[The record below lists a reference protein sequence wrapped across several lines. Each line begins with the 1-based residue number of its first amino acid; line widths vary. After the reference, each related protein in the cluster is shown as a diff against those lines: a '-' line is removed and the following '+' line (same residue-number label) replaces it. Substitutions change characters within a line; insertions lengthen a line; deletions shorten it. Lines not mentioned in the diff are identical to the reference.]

1 MCASRADR
9 STLGATERCFVSKR
23 RPTSVSRC
31 ATSRSRSRV
40 TGNRPRIAPP
50 WLVLV
55 LAGVVLLAGYAAAP
69 HDGLRERMAAVGGPS
84 DLSAAYLEAW
94 VKVRPRD
101 EVLLAMLGEQ
111 YVSLGRLAD
120 AGRVVQ
126 RMDEAASPPL
136 RQAAMKLRLAI
147 AQQRTNEMQADD
159 PRRSAALAALRL
171 QLSDAAALDWSDR
184 DLEWFAQS
192 AASVGAPA
200 LALRFYVRLARR
212 DTAHRDTWDEYV
224 SRYALQIGDYK
235 EAADSWFRRQQNATT
250 LDARRRCFIAGI
262 RVLQAGNLTA
272 DAIAVAQR
280 QNDAFI
286 DDQPTLVALLDLA
299 RAAQRPDLIER
310 YAKAL
315 ARRAGIGG
323 IAYRSRRAG
332 RVLAMP
338 AVHWSGST
346 PQTYAYLDGPMVWGR
361 ARRGSVALQLRAGQG
376 GHGLFIDAAQAQ
388 VTARTQPRVHIVKVA
403 LRRRDAMMRLAV
415 ATQVSKHAAA
425 VQLPS
430 PPAADGADIADLLY
444 QSFLESAD
452 PANAQKVA
460 LAQLAKES
468 HSALWRKR
476 LAQVAEW
483 NGSSQL
489 ALKSWL
495 DYARQTG
502 DPVGWRNVRR
512 IAPMLD
518 DDDAYL
524 AALLQAARATPDDLK
539 LVDSITA
546 TYERLGR
553 PDDAIAFLDRL
564 PHGREANALD
574 ERAGALAERAG
585 HDDEALVIYRRLQR
599 REPRNPRYALHTAN
613 VLYRDGD
620 YAGALDAMT
629 NASRYAQDGEVA
641 FWRNYGELARL
652 LQRDDAAHD
661 AYRHLLASDAA
672 TPDDLADMSYFYD
685 AYPIDAGR
693 ISALRYRRDH
703 TVRALQQAVY
713 YYTAAGAMERIDALL
728 ASLTPQEREAAEA
741 SPGFL
746 GVRAEYER
754 QAGRP
759 LDALR
764 DLRHAVDLPGASADL
779 NAALLWTLVDYGTD
793 AELRAALNRWR
804 NKAWT
809 DAPLWGP
816 YAAAEL
822 RLNRPVDA
830 LEYLRRQ
837 AVMMSHDPLWL
848 LTYAD
853 AQEMAGRP
861 DLAWSIRRKVWLQIG
876 AFGRT
881 QARQTPQERDA
892 PSSLPRRTTQEPQ
905 DAQHVQRGVPAR
917 TSQDIETRLE
927 LRSRGVD
934 LAAQYSSAD
943 HAVALLDAL
952 LKDGS
957 ATADFVSERRT
968 LLGDARGLSP
978 LESSARGSTKSMHDM
993 LEKDRRAYAAVAQ
1006 EVAITWALSHEAN
1019 PLAKRWLALQAANL
1033 FAQPASA
1040 QLTVA
1045 LADGDIGTMERLL
1058 DQGVR
1063 LPRYDRIDAAVA
1075 VDRPG
1080 QAQALAFDGL
1090 DGAPD
1095 DSEMHRRLVETALA
1109 WPQSLDA
1116 SMTTYAE
1123 RPLDYSE
1130 QTIAA
1135 SRKIAGHYLIGMTA
1149 TLDLQRST
1157 DASQLVNVPSA
1168 DRSLIFHA
1176 RWQTRDDAFTM
1187 RAGRREGLDAFYTIG
1202 LGVEFGRNGP
1212 LQFGM
1217 RAGRDQVADELPT
1230 LRIGG
1235 MKDNLIADG
1244 SWQANERVTVSGS
1257 VEMDRFYSQART
1269 YLGSGVLST
1278 AQVSYRI
1285 RTAYPDYT
1293 IRVVGTHGDYGAGG
1307 RADAL
1312 ISSLLPAASRSAS
1325 AGNFMPATYT
1335 QYGLFAGFGTDLRE
1349 RYTHRWRPFLEVG
1362 VVHDSIQGGGAAID
1376 AGMAGSV
1383 FGGDHAALFIQ
1394 HQRVSRLGTPV
1405 TVVGAQYRWF
1415 Y

>member
-9 STLGATERCFVSKR
+9 STHGALERCSVSKR

-31 ATSRSRSRV
+31 TTNRSRLRV
-40 TGNRPRIAPP
+40 TGKRPRIAPP

-55 LAGVVLLAGYAAAP
+55 LAGVVLLAGYAVAP

-94 VKVRPRD
+94 LKVRPRD
-101 EVLLAMLGEQ
+101 EALLSMLGEQ

-126 RMDEAASPPL
+126 RMDDAASPPL
-136 RQAAMKLRLAI
+136 RQAAMKLQLAI

-159 PRRSAALAALRL
+159 PRRSAALAALRR
-171 QLSDAAALDWSDR
+171 QISAAAALDWSDR

-200 LALRFYVRLARR
+200 LALRFYARLARR
-212 DTAHRDTWDEYV
+212 DTAHRDTWDGYV

-235 EAADSWFRRQQNATT
+235 TAADSWFRRQQDATT
-250 LDARRRCFIAGI
+250 LGARRHCFIAGI

-272 DAIAVAQR
+272 EAIAVAQR

-315 ARRAGIGG
+315 ARRTGIVG
-323 IAYRSRRAG
+323 IAYRGGRTRR
-332 RVLAMP
+332 VPAMP
-338 AVHWSGST
+338 AVHRPGAT
-346 PQTYAYLDGPMVWGR
+346 PQAYAYLDGPVVWGR
-361 ARRGSVALQLRAGQG
+361 ARRDSVAGQLRGG
-376 GHGLFIDAAQAQ
+376 RDGHGPFIDAAQAQ
-388 VTARTQPRVHIVKVA
+388 VAAPTQPRAHLVKVS
-403 LRRRDAMMRLAV
+403 LQRRDAKMRFVA
-415 ATQVSKHAAA
+415 ATQVSKHARA

-430 PPAADGADIADLLY
+430 PPAADGSDIADLLY
-444 QSFLESAD
+444 QSFRESAD
-452 PANAQKVA
+452 PVNAQKVA
-460 LAQLAKES
+460 LAQLARDP

-553 PDDAIAFLDRL
+553 PDDAIAFLDGL
-564 PHGREANALD
+564 PHGAEANALD

-585 HDDEALVIYRRLQR
+585 HDDEALAIYRRLQR
-599 REPRNPRYALHTAN
+599 RDPHNPRYALHTAN

-629 NASRYAQDGEVA
+629 SANRYARDDDVT

-652 LQRDDAAHD
+652 LQRDGAAHD

-693 ISALRYRRDH
+693 ISALHYRRDH
-703 TVRALQQAVY
+703 TVRALQQAIY
-713 YYTAAGAMERIDALL
+713 YYTAAGATERIDALL

-741 SPGFL
+741 SPDFL

-759 LDALR
+759 LDALH
-764 DLRHAVDLPGASADL
+764 DLRRAVDLPGASTDL
-779 NAALLWTLVDYGTD
+779 DAALLWTLVDYGTD
-793 AELRAALNRWR
+793 AELRAALDRWR
-804 NKAWT
+804 GKASA

-837 AVMMSHDPLWL
+837 AVMKSHDPLWL

-876 AFGRT
+876 ASGRA
-881 QARQTPQERDA
+881 QARQTPEERDA
-892 PSSLPRRTTQEPQ
+892 PSAPPRRTTPGPQ
-905 DAQHVQRGVPAR
+905 AAQLMQRGTPAR

-927 LRSRGVD
+927 LRSRSVD
-934 LAAQYSSAD
+934 LAAEYSNAD
-943 HAVALLDAL
+943 HAVALLDEL

-957 ATADFVSERRT
+957 AAADFSSERRS
-968 LLGDARGLSP
+968 LLGDARGLAP
-978 LESSARGSTKSMHDM
+978 LEASARGGTKSTRD
-993 LEKDRRAYAAVAQ
+993 LREKGRRAYAAVAQ
-1006 EVAITWALSHEAN
+1006 EVAMTWALSHEAN

-1033 FAQPASA
+1033 FARPASA

-1045 LADGDIGTMERLL
+1045 LAAGDIGTMERLL
-1058 DQGVR
+1058 DRGVH
-1063 LPRYDRIDAAVA
+1063 LPAYDRIDAAEA

-1080 QAQALAFDGL
+1080 QAQTLAFEGL

-1095 DSEMHRRLVETALA
+1095 DGEMHRRFVDTALA

-1116 SMTTYAE
+1116 SVTTYAE
-1123 RPLDYSE
+1123 HPLDYSE
-1130 QTIAA
+1130 QTVAA
-1135 SRKIAGHYLIGMTA
+1135 SRKIAGRYMIGMTA

-1157 DASQLVNVPSA
+1157 DASQLVNVPST
-1168 DRSLIFHA
+1168 DRSLVVHA
-1176 RWQTRDDAFTM
+1176 SRNTRDAAFTVS
-1187 RAGRREGLDAFYTIG
+1187 AGRREGLDAFYTIG
-1202 LGVEFGRNGP
+1202 LGAEFGRNGP
-1212 LQFGM
+1212 LQFGI

-1244 SWQANERVTVSGS
+1244 SWQVNERVTVSGS

-1293 IRVVGTHGDYGAGG
+1293 IRVVGTHGDYGATG

-1312 ISSLLPAASRSAS
+1312 ISSLLPAASRSAA

-1362 VVHDSIQGGGAAID
+1362 IVHDSIQGGGATVD

>member
-1 MCASRADR
+1 M
-9 STLGATERCFVSKR
+9 
-23 RPTSVSRC
+23 
-31 ATSRSRSRV
+31 

-55 LAGVVLLAGYAAAP
+55 LAGVVLLAGYAVAP

-94 VKVRPRD
+94 LKVRPRD
-101 EVLLAMLGEQ
+101 EALLSMLGEQ

-126 RMDEAASPPL
+126 RMDDAASPPL
-136 RQAAMKLRLAI
+136 RQAALKLQLAI

-159 PRRSAALAALRL
+159 PRRSAALAALRR
-171 QLSDAAALDWSDR
+171 QISAAAALDWSDR

-200 LALRFYVRLARR
+200 LALRFYARLAQR
-212 DTAHRDTWDEYV
+212 DTAHRDTWDGYV

-235 EAADSWFRRQQNATT
+235 AAADSWFRRQQDATT
-250 LDARRRCFIAGI
+250 LGARRRCFIAGI

-315 ARRAGIGG
+315 ARRTGIGG
-323 IAYRSRRAG
+323 IAYRNG
-332 RVLAMP
+332 RTGRMPAMP
-338 AVHWSGST
+338 AVHRPGAT
-346 PQTYAYLDGPMVWGR
+346 PQAYAYLDGPVVWGR
-361 ARRGSVALQLRAGQG
+361 ARRDSVAGQLRAGRD
-376 GHGLFIDAAQAQ
+376 GHGPFIDAAQAQ
-388 VTARTQPRVHIVKVA
+388 VAAPMQPRAHLVKVS
-403 LRRRDAMMRLAV
+403 LQRRDAKMRFVA
-415 ATQVSKHAAA
+415 ATQVSKHARA

-430 PPAADGADIADLLY
+430 PPAAEGSDIADLLY

-452 PANAQKVA
+452 PVNAQKVA
-460 LAQLAKES
+460 LAQLAS
-468 HSALWRKR
+468 NPHSALWRKR

-553 PDDAIAFLDRL
+553 PDDAIAFLDGL
-564 PHGREANALD
+564 PHGAEANALD

-585 HDDEALVIYRRLQR
+585 HDDEALAIYRRLQR
-599 REPRNPRYALHTAN
+599 RDPHNPRYALHTAN

-629 NASRYAQDGEVA
+629 SANRYARDDDVT

-652 LQRDDAAHD
+652 LQRDGAAHD

-693 ISALRYRRDH
+693 ISALHYRRDH

-713 YYTAAGAMERIDALL
+713 YYTAAGATERIDALL

-741 SPGFL
+741 SPDFL

-759 LDALR
+759 LDALH
-764 DLRHAVDLPGASADL
+764 DLRRAVELPGASTDL
-779 NAALLWTLVDYGTD
+779 DAALLWTLVDYGTD
-793 AELRAALNRWR
+793 AELRAALDRWR
-804 NKAWT
+804 GKASG

-837 AVMMSHDPLWL
+837 AVMKSHDPLWL

-876 AFGRT
+876 ASGRA
-881 QARQTPQERDA
+881 QARRTPEERDA
-892 PSSLPRRTTQEPQ
+892 PSAPPRRTTPTQA
-905 DAQHVQRGVPAR
+905 AQLMQRGTPAR

-927 LRSRGVD
+927 LRSRSVD
-934 LAAQYSSAD
+934 LAAEYSNAD
-943 HAVALLDAL
+943 HAVALLDEL

-957 ATADFVSERRT
+957 AAADFSSERRS
-968 LLGDARGLSP
+968 LLGDARGLAP
-978 LESSARGSTKSMHDM
+978 LEASARGGTKSTRD
-993 LEKDRRAYAAVAQ
+993 LRKKDRRAYAAVAQ
-1006 EVAITWALSHEAN
+1006 EVAMTWALSHEAN

-1033 FAQPASA
+1033 FARPASA

-1045 LADGDIGTMERLL
+1045 LAAGDLGTMERLL
-1058 DQGVR
+1058 DRGVH
-1063 LPRYDRIDAAVA
+1063 LPAYDRIDAAEA

-1080 QAQALAFDGL
+1080 QAQTLAFEGL

-1095 DSEMHRRLVETALA
+1095 DGEMHRRFVDTALA

-1116 SMTTYAE
+1116 SVTTYAE
-1123 RPLDYSE
+1123 HPLDYSE
-1130 QTIAA
+1130 QTVAA
-1135 SRKIAGHYLIGMTA
+1135 SRKIAGRYMIGMTA

-1157 DASQLVNVPSA
+1157 DASQLVNVPST
-1168 DRSLIFHA
+1168 DRSLVVHA
-1176 RWQTRDDAFTM
+1176 SRNTRDAAFTVS
-1187 RAGRREGLDAFYTIG
+1187 AGRREGLDAFYTIG
-1202 LGVEFGRNGP
+1202 LGAEFGRNGP
-1212 LQFGM
+1212 LQFGI

-1244 SWQANERVTVSGS
+1244 SWQVNERVTVSGS

-1293 IRVVGTHGDYGAGG
+1293 IRVVGTHGDYGATG

-1312 ISSLLPAASRSAS
+1312 ISSLLPAASRLAA

-1335 QYGLFAGFGTDLRE
+1335 QYGLFAGFGTDLRG

-1362 VVHDSIQGGGAAID
+1362 IVHDSIQGRGATVD

>member
-1 MCASRADR
+1 M
-9 STLGATERCFVSKR
+9 
-23 RPTSVSRC
+23 
-31 ATSRSRSRV
+31 
-40 TGNRPRIAPP
+40 TGKRPRIASP

-55 LAGVVLLAGYAAAP
+55 LAGVVLLAGYAVAP
-69 HDGLRERMAAVGGPS
+69 HGGLRERMAAVGGPS

-94 VKVRPRD
+94 LKVRPRD
-101 EVLLAMLGEQ
+101 EALLAMLGEQ

-120 AGRVVQ
+120 AERFVQ

-136 RQAAMKLRLAI
+136 RQAAMRLQLAI
-147 AQQRTNEMQADD
+147 AQQRTNEMRADD
-159 PRRSAALAALRL
+159 PRRSAALAALRR
-171 QLSDAAALDWSDR
+171 QISDAVALDWPDR

-200 LALRFYVRLARR
+200 LALRFYARLARR
-212 DTAHRDTWDEYV
+212 DTAHRDTWDGYV
-224 SRYALQIGDYK
+224 SRYALQIGDYR

-250 LDARRRCFIAGI
+250 LGAQRRCFIAGI
-262 RVLQAGNLTA
+262 RVLQAGDLTA

-332 RVLAMP
+332 RVLTMP
-338 AVHWSGST
+338 AVRRLGST
-346 PQTYAYLDGPMVWGR
+346 PRAYAYLDGPVVRRR
-361 ARRGSVALQLRAGQG
+361 ARCGSFAQQLQAGRD
-376 GHGLFIDAAQAQ
+376 GHGPFIDAAQGQA
-388 VTARTQPRVHIVKVA
+388 TATPQPRAHIVKVS
-403 LRRRDAMMRLAV
+403 LQRRDGTMRFV
-415 ATQVSKHAAA
+415 VVTQVSKHAGAA
-425 VQLPS
+425 QLPS
-430 PPAADGADIADLLY
+430 PPPADRSDVADLLY

-460 LAQLAKES
+460 LAQLAKEP
-468 HSALWRKR
+468 HSALWRER

-483 NGSSQL
+483 NGASQL

-524 AALLQAARATPDDLK
+524 AALLQAARATPNDLE

-585 HDDEALVIYRRLQR
+585 HDDEALAIYRRLQR

-693 ISALRYRRDH
+693 ISALHYRRDH

-713 YYTAAGAMERIDALL
+713 YYTAAGAMERIDTLL

-759 LDALR
+759 LDALH
-764 DLRHAVDLPGASADL
+764 DLRRAVDLPGASADL
-779 NAALLWTLVDYGTD
+779 DAALLWTLVDYGTN
-793 AELRAALNRWR
+793 AELRAALDRWR
-804 NKAWT
+804 DKASA

-881 QARQTPQERDA
+881 QVRQTLQERDA
-892 PSSLPRRTTQEPQ
+892 PSSSSRRTTQERQ
-905 DAQHVQRGVPAR
+905 AAQPMQHGVPAR
-917 TSQDIETRLE
+917 TSQDIEARLE

-934 LAAQYSSAD
+934 LAAQYSNAD
-943 HAVALLDAL
+943 HAVALLDEL
-952 LKDGS
+952 LKGGS
-957 ATADFVSERRT
+957 AAADFISERRT

-978 LESSARGSTKSMHDM
+978 LESSARGHTKSMQDM

-1033 FAQPASA
+1033 FARPASA

-1063 LPRYDRIDAAVA
+1063 LPRYDRIDAAEA
-1075 VDRPG
+1075 VGRPA

-1116 SMTTYAE
+1116 TVTRYAE
-1123 RPLDYSE
+1123 HPLDYSE

-1135 SRKIAGHYLIGMTA
+1135 SRQIAGHCLIGMTA

-1168 DRSLIFHA
+1168 DRSLVVHA
-1176 RWQTRDDAFTM
+1176 RRQTRDDAFTVS
-1187 RAGRREGLDAFYTIG
+1187 AGRREGLDAFYTIG
-1202 LGVEFGRNGP
+1202 LGAEFGRNGP
-1212 LQFGM
+1212 LQFGI

-1278 AQVSYRI
+1278 AQASYRI

-1293 IRVVGTHGDYGAGG
+1293 IRVVGTHGDYRAGG

-1312 ISSLLPAASRSAS
+1312 ISSLLPVASRSAS

-1362 VVHDSIQGGGAAID
+1362 IVHDSIQGGGAAID
-1376 AGMAGSV
+1376 AGIAGSV
-1383 FGGDHAALFIQ
+1383 LGGDHAALFIE
-1394 HQRVSRLGTPV
+1394 HQRVSRLGTSV
-1405 TVVGAQYRWF
+1405 TAVGAQYRWF

>member
-1 MCASRADR
+1 M
-9 STLGATERCFVSKR
+9 
-23 RPTSVSRC
+23 
-31 ATSRSRSRV
+31 

-55 LAGVVLLAGYAAAP
+55 LAGVVLLAGYAVAP

-94 VKVRPRD
+94 LKVRPRD
-101 EVLLAMLGEQ
+101 EALLSMLGEQ

-126 RMDEAASPPL
+126 RMDDAASPPL
-136 RQAAMKLRLAI
+136 RQAAMKLQLAI

-159 PRRSAALAALRL
+159 PRRSAALAALRR
-171 QLSDAAALDWSDR
+171 QISAAAALDWSDR

-192 AASVGAPA
+192 AASAGAPA
-200 LALRFYVRLARR
+200 LALRFYVRLAQR
-212 DTAHRDTWDEYV
+212 DTAHRDTWDGYV

-235 EAADSWFRRQQNATT
+235 EAADSWFRRQQDATT
-250 LDARRRCFIAGI
+250 LGARRRCFIAGI

-315 ARRAGIGG
+315 ARRTGIVG
-323 IAYRSRRAG
+323 IAYRGGRTRR
-332 RVLAMP
+332 VPAMP
-338 AVHWSGST
+338 AVHRPGAT
-346 PQTYAYLDGPMVWGR
+346 PQAYAYLDGPVVWGR
-361 ARRGSVALQLRAGQG
+361 ARRDGVAGQLRAGRD
-376 GHGLFIDAAQAQ
+376 GHGPFIDAAQAQ
-388 VTARTQPRVHIVKVA
+388 VAAPMQPRAHLVKVS
-403 LRRRDAMMRLAV
+403 LQRRDAKMRFVA
-415 ATQVSKHAAA
+415 ATQVSKHAGA

-430 PPAADGADIADLLY
+430 PPAAEGSDIADLLY

-452 PANAQKVA
+452 PVNAQKVA
-460 LAQLAKES
+460 LAQLARDP

-553 PDDAIAFLDRL
+553 PDDAIAFLDGL
-564 PHGREANALD
+564 PHGAEANALD

-585 HDDEALVIYRRLQR
+585 HDDEALAIYRRLQR
-599 REPRNPRYALHTAN
+599 RDPHNPRYALHTAN

-629 NASRYAQDGEVA
+629 SANRYARDDDVT

-652 LQRDDAAHD
+652 LQRDGAAHD

-693 ISALRYRRDH
+693 ISALHYRRDH

-713 YYTAAGAMERIDALL
+713 YYTAAGATERIDALL
-728 ASLTPQEREAAEA
+728 ASLTPQEREAADA
-741 SPGFL
+741 SPDFL

-759 LDALR
+759 LDALH
-764 DLRHAVDLPGASADL
+764 DLRRAVELPGASTDL
-779 NAALLWTLVDYGTD
+779 DAALLWTLVDYGTD
-793 AELRAALNRWR
+793 AELRAALDRWR
-804 NKAWT
+804 GKASG

-837 AVMMSHDPLWL
+837 AVMKSHDPLWL

-861 DLAWSIRRKVWLQIG
+861 DLAWSIRRKVWLQSG
-876 AFGRT
+876 ASGRA
-881 QARQTPQERDA
+881 QARQTPEERDA
-892 PSSLPRRTTQEPQ
+892 PSAPPRRTTPTQA
-905 DAQHVQRGVPAR
+905 AQLMQRGTPAR

-927 LRSRGVD
+927 LRSRSVD
-934 LAAQYSSAD
+934 LAAEYSNAD
-943 HAVALLDAL
+943 HAVALLDEL

-957 ATADFVSERRT
+957 AAADFSSERRS
-968 LLGDARGLSP
+968 LLGDARGLAP
-978 LESSARGSTKSMHDM
+978 LEASARGGTKSTRD
-993 LEKDRRAYAAVAQ
+993 LRGKDRRAYAAVAQ
-1006 EVAITWALSHEAN
+1006 EVAMTWALSHEAN

-1033 FAQPASA
+1033 FARPASA
-1040 QLTVA
+1040 QLTAA
-1045 LADGDIGTMERLL
+1045 LADGDLGTMERLL
-1058 DQGVR
+1058 DRGVR
-1063 LPRYDRIDAAVA
+1063 LPAYDRIDAAEA

-1080 QAQALAFDGL
+1080 QAQTLAFEGL

-1095 DSEMHRRLVETALA
+1095 DGEMHRRFVDTALA

-1116 SMTTYAE
+1116 SVTTYAE
-1123 RPLDYSE
+1123 HPLDYSE
-1130 QTIAA
+1130 QTVAA
-1135 SRKIAGHYLIGMTA
+1135 SRKIAGRYMIGMTA

-1157 DASQLVNVPSA
+1157 DASQLVNVPST
-1168 DRSLIFHA
+1168 DRSLVVHA
-1176 RWQTRDDAFTM
+1176 SRHTRDAAFTVS
-1187 RAGRREGLDAFYTIG
+1187 AGRREGLDAFYTIG
-1202 LGVEFGRNGP
+1202 LGAEFGRNGP
-1212 LQFGM
+1212 LQFGI

-1244 SWQANERVTVSGS
+1244 SWHVNERVTVSGS

-1293 IRVVGTHGDYGAGG
+1293 IRVVGTHGDYGATG

-1312 ISSLLPAASRSAS
+1312 ISSLLPAASRSAA

-1362 VVHDSIQGGGAAID
+1362 IVHDSIQGRGATVD

>member
-1 MCASRADR
+1 M
-9 STLGATERCFVSKR
+9 
-23 RPTSVSRC
+23 SVSRC
-31 ATSRSRSRV
+31 TTNRSRLRV

-55 LAGVVLLAGYAAAP
+55 LAGVVLLAGYAVAP

-94 VKVRPRD
+94 LKVRPRD
-101 EVLLAMLGEQ
+101 EALLSMLGEQ

-126 RMDEAASPPL
+126 RMDDAASPPL
-136 RQAAMKLRLAI
+136 RQAALKLQLAI

-159 PRRSAALAALRL
+159 PRRSAALAALRR
-171 QLSDAAALDWSDR
+171 QISAAAALDWSDR

-200 LALRFYVRLARR
+200 LALRFYARLAQR
-212 DTAHRDTWDEYV
+212 DTAHRDTWDGYV

-235 EAADSWFRRQQNATT
+235 AAADSWFRRQQDATT
-250 LDARRRCFIAGI
+250 LGARRRCFIAGI

-315 ARRAGIGG
+315 ARRTGIGG
-323 IAYRSRRAG
+323 IAYRNG
-332 RVLAMP
+332 RTGRMPAMP
-338 AVHWSGST
+338 AVHRPGAT
-346 PQTYAYLDGPMVWGR
+346 PQAYAYLDGPVVWGR
-361 ARRGSVALQLRAGQG
+361 ARRDSVAGQLRAGRD
-376 GHGLFIDAAQAQ
+376 GHGPFIDAAQAQ
-388 VTARTQPRVHIVKVA
+388 VAAPMQPRAHLVKVS
-403 LRRRDAMMRLAV
+403 LQRRDAKMRFVA
-415 ATQVSKHAAA
+415 ATQVSKHARA

-430 PPAADGADIADLLY
+430 PPAAEGSDIADLLY

-452 PANAQKVA
+452 PVNAQKVA
-460 LAQLAKES
+460 LAQLAS
-468 HSALWRKR
+468 NPHSALWRKR

-553 PDDAIAFLDRL
+553 PDDAIAFLDGL
-564 PHGREANALD
+564 PHGAEANALD

-585 HDDEALVIYRRLQR
+585 HDDEALAIYRRLQR
-599 REPRNPRYALHTAN
+599 RDPHNPRYALHTAN

-629 NASRYAQDGEVA
+629 SANRYARDDDVT

-652 LQRDDAAHD
+652 LQRDGAAHD

-693 ISALRYRRDH
+693 ISALHYRRDH

-713 YYTAAGAMERIDALL
+713 YYTAAGATERIDALL

-741 SPGFL
+741 SPDFL

-759 LDALR
+759 LDALH
-764 DLRHAVDLPGASADL
+764 DLRRAVELPGASTDL
-779 NAALLWTLVDYGTD
+779 DAALLWTLVDYGTD
-793 AELRAALNRWR
+793 AELRAALDRWR
-804 NKAWT
+804 GKASG

-837 AVMMSHDPLWL
+837 AVMKSHDPLWL

-876 AFGRT
+876 ASGRA
-881 QARQTPQERDA
+881 QARRTPEERDA
-892 PSSLPRRTTQEPQ
+892 PSAPPRRTTPTQA
-905 DAQHVQRGVPAR
+905 AQLMQRGTPAR

-927 LRSRGVD
+927 LRSRSVD
-934 LAAQYSSAD
+934 LAAEYSNAD
-943 HAVALLDAL
+943 HAVALLDEL

-957 ATADFVSERRT
+957 AAADFSSERRS
-968 LLGDARGLSP
+968 LLGDARGLAP
-978 LESSARGSTKSMHDM
+978 LEASARGGTKSTRD
-993 LEKDRRAYAAVAQ
+993 LRKKDRRAYAAVAQ
-1006 EVAITWALSHEAN
+1006 EVAMTWALSHEAN

-1033 FAQPASA
+1033 FARPASA

-1045 LADGDIGTMERLL
+1045 LAAGDLGTMERLL
-1058 DQGVR
+1058 DRGVH
-1063 LPRYDRIDAAVA
+1063 LPAYDRIDAAEA

-1080 QAQALAFDGL
+1080 QAQTLAFEGL

-1095 DSEMHRRLVETALA
+1095 DGEMHRRFVDTALA

-1116 SMTTYAE
+1116 SVTTYAE
-1123 RPLDYSE
+1123 HPLDYSE
-1130 QTIAA
+1130 QTVAA
-1135 SRKIAGHYLIGMTA
+1135 SRKIAGRYMIGMTA

-1157 DASQLVNVPSA
+1157 DASQLVNVPST
-1168 DRSLIFHA
+1168 DRSLVVHA
-1176 RWQTRDDAFTM
+1176 SRNTRDAAFTVS
-1187 RAGRREGLDAFYTIG
+1187 AGRREGLDAFYTIG
-1202 LGVEFGRNGP
+1202 LGAEFGRNGP
-1212 LQFGM
+1212 LQFGI

-1244 SWQANERVTVSGS
+1244 SWQVNERVTVSGS

-1293 IRVVGTHGDYGAGG
+1293 IRVVGTHGDYGATG

-1312 ISSLLPAASRSAS
+1312 ISSLLPAASRLAA

-1335 QYGLFAGFGTDLRE
+1335 QYGLFAGFGTDLRG

-1362 VVHDSIQGGGAAID
+1362 IVHDSIQGRGATVD

>member
-1 MCASRADR
+1 M
-9 STLGATERCFVSKR
+9 
-23 RPTSVSRC
+23 
-31 ATSRSRSRV
+31 RV

-55 LAGVVLLAGYAAAP
+55 LAGVVLLAGYAVAP

-94 VKVRPRD
+94 LKVRPRD
-101 EVLLAMLGEQ
+101 EALLSMLGEQ

-126 RMDEAASPPL
+126 RMDDAASPPL
-136 RQAAMKLRLAI
+136 RQAAMKLQLAI

-159 PRRSAALAALRL
+159 PRRSAALAALRR
-171 QLSDAAALDWSDR
+171 QISAAAALDWSDR

-192 AASVGAPA
+192 AASAGAPA
-200 LALRFYVRLARR
+200 LALRFYARLAQR
-212 DTAHRDTWDEYV
+212 DTAHRDTWDGYV

-235 EAADSWFRRQQNATT
+235 EAADSWFRRQQDATT
-250 LDARRRCFIAGI
+250 LGARRRCFIAGI

-315 ARRAGIGG
+315 ARRTGIGG
-323 IAYRSRRAG
+323 IAYRSGRTG
-332 RVLAMP
+332 RVPAMP
-338 AVHWSGST
+338 AVHRPGAT
-346 PQTYAYLDGPMVWGR
+346 PQAYAYLDGPVAWGR
-361 ARRGSVALQLRAGQG
+361 ARRDSVAGQLRGG
-376 GHGLFIDAAQAQ
+376 RDGHGPFIDAAQAQ
-388 VTARTQPRVHIVKVA
+388 VAAPTQPRAHLVKVS
-403 LRRRDAMMRLAV
+403 LQRRDAKMRFVA
-415 ATQVSKHAAA
+415 ATQVSKHAGA

-430 PPAADGADIADLLY
+430 PPAAEGSDIADLLY

-452 PANAQKVA
+452 PVNAQKVA
-460 LAQLAKES
+460 LAQLARDP

-553 PDDAIAFLDRL
+553 PDDAIAFLDGL
-564 PHGREANALD
+564 PHGAEANALD

-585 HDDEALVIYRRLQR
+585 HDDEALAIYRRLQR
-599 REPRNPRYALHTAN
+599 RDPHNPRYALHTAN

-629 NASRYAQDGEVA
+629 SANRYARDDDVT

-652 LQRDDAAHD
+652 LQRDGAAHD

-693 ISALRYRRDH
+693 ISALHYRRDH

-713 YYTAAGAMERIDALL
+713 YYTAAGATERIDALL

-741 SPGFL
+741 SPDFL

-759 LDALR
+759 LDALH
-764 DLRHAVDLPGASADL
+764 DLRRAVELPGASTDL
-779 NAALLWTLVDYGTD
+779 DAALLWTLVDYGTD
-793 AELRAALNRWR
+793 AELRAALDRWR
-804 NKAWT
+804 GKASA

-837 AVMMSHDPLWL
+837 AVMKSHDPLWL

-876 AFGRT
+876 ASGRA
-881 QARQTPQERDA
+881 QARQTPEERDA
-892 PSSLPRRTTQEPQ
+892 PSAPPRRTTPTQA
-905 DAQHVQRGVPAR
+905 AQLMQRGTPAR

-927 LRSRGVD
+927 LRSRSVD
-934 LAAQYSSAD
+934 LAAEYSNAD
-943 HAVALLDAL
+943 HAVALLDEL

-957 ATADFVSERRT
+957 AAADFSSERRS
-968 LLGDARGLSP
+968 LLGDARGLAP
-978 LESSARGSTKSMHDM
+978 LEASARGGTKSTRD
-993 LEKDRRAYAAVAQ
+993 LRGKDRRAYAAVAQ
-1006 EVAITWALSHEAN
+1006 EVAMTWALLHEAN

-1033 FAQPASA
+1033 FARPASA
-1040 QLTVA
+1040 QLTAA
-1045 LADGDIGTMERLL
+1045 LADGDLGTMERLL
-1058 DQGVR
+1058 DRGVR
-1063 LPRYDRIDAAVA
+1063 LPAYDRIDAAEA

-1080 QAQALAFDGL
+1080 QAQTLAFEGL

-1095 DSEMHRRLVETALA
+1095 DGEMHRRFVDTALA

-1116 SMTTYAE
+1116 SVTTYAE
-1123 RPLDYSE
+1123 HPLDYSE
-1130 QTIAA
+1130 QTVAA
-1135 SRKIAGHYLIGMTA
+1135 SRKIAGRYMIGMTA

-1157 DASQLVNVPSA
+1157 DASQLVNVPST
-1168 DRSLIFHA
+1168 DRSLVVHA
-1176 RWQTRDDAFTM
+1176 SRHTRDAAFTVS
-1187 RAGRREGLDAFYTIG
+1187 AGRREGLDAFYTIG
-1202 LGVEFGRNGP
+1202 LGAEFGRNGP
-1212 LQFGM
+1212 LQFGI

-1244 SWQANERVTVSGS
+1244 SWHVNERVTVSGS

-1293 IRVVGTHGDYGAGG
+1293 IRVVGTHGDYGATG

-1312 ISSLLPAASRSAS
+1312 ISSLLPAASRSAA

-1362 VVHDSIQGGGAAID
+1362 IVHDSIQGRGATVD